1 MDPHIT
7 QTIGGTMNP
16 RPIKQDIVY
25 NLFYRGDELS
35 RAAGSEI
42 LRLRQLMQSV
52 WGIYYSNEYK
62 DDETRF
68 RKMIYRLNEGL
79 SENPNYPNY
88 Y

>member
-1 MDPHIT
+1 
-7 QTIGGTMNP
+7 MNS
-16 RPIKQDIVY
+16 RPIKQDIVH
-25 NLFYRGDELS
+25 NLFERGDELS
-35 RAAGSEI
+35 QAAGSEI
-42 LRLRQLMQSV
+42 LRLRQLMQSI

>member
-1 MDPHIT
+1 
-7 QTIGGTMNP
+7 MNP